1 MGGGGR
7 EGGTQNRAQHR
18 RERRSR
24 KEDWLEGAV
33 RQAQPAFAFPSP
45 ARGSPS
51 RSLACEPGLSG
62 SPIGWAPL
70 VTERVGLVRELQAA
84 RV

>member
-1 MGGGGR
+1 MG
-7 EGGTQNRAQHR
+7 R
-18 RERRSR
+18 RTEPNTEESGEAARRIGWSELSVKR
-24 KEDWLEGAV
+24 S
-33 RQAQPAFAFPSP
+33 PPFPSP
-45 ARGSPS
+45 LAWLPS

-70 VTERVGLVRELQAA
+70 VTERVGLERKLKAA